1 MRNSTKFCHVAN
13 KRDSPY
19 VAAEIQ
25 NYDALRSLTIGDGRS
40 YGGHLNA
47 PLEVS
52 AVTKCMMTLNKIHIT
67 KI

>member
-1 MRNSTKFCHVAN
+1 M
-13 KRDSPY
+13 
-19 VAAEIQ
+19 AAEIQ
-25 NYDALRSLTIGDGRS
+25 NYTALRNLTLGDGRS

-47 PLEVS
+47 PLEVGATYTVVVT